1 VKYFVANLLLAVAW
15 AALMGTITVE
25 NLAFGFVLGY
35 LLLAISQRAL
45 GPTSYFQRLPRLIS
59 FVIFYLREMTVA
71 NLKVAAE
78 VVTPQTLSKPAIL
91 AVPLDA
97 RTDLEITLFANLL
110 ALTPGTLA
118 IDLSPDR
125 QTLYVHALFVDDPEA
140 FKLHIKRDLERR
152 VLELVR
158 A

>member
-1 VKYFVANLLLAVAW
+1 MTYFVANLLLAVAW
-15 AALMGTITVE
+15 AALMGTITLE
-25 NLAFGFVLGY
+25 NLVFGFVLGY
-35 LLLAISQRAL
+35 VLLAISQRAI
-45 GPTSYFQRLPRLIS
+45 GPTTYFRRLPLLIR
-59 FVIFYLREMTVA
+59 FLGFYLREMTIA
-71 NLKVAAE
+71 NIKVAAE
-78 VVTPQTLSKPAIL
+78 VITPRTISRPAIL

-125 QTLYVHALFVDDPEA
+125 RTLYVHALFVGDPDA
-140 FKLHIKRDLERR
+140 YRTHLKRDLERR

-158 A
+158 P

>member
-1 VKYFVANLLLAVAW
+1 MSYFVANLLLAVAW
-15 AALMGTITVE
+15 AALMGTITLE
-25 NLAFGFVLGY
+25 NLAFGFGLSYV
-35 LLLAISQRAL
+35 LLAISQRAI
-45 GPTSYFQRLPRLIS
+45 GPTTYFRRLPLLIR
-59 FVIFYLREMTVA
+59 FLGFYLREMAIA
-71 NLKVAAE
+71 NIKVAAE
-78 VVTPQTLSKPAIL
+78 VITPWTISRPAIL

-125 QTLYVHALFVDDPEA
+125 RTLYVHALFVDDPDA
-140 FKLHIKRDLERR
+140 YKKHLKRDLERR

-158 A
+158 P

>member
-1 VKYFVANLLLAVAW
+1 MTYFVANLLLAAAW
-15 AALMGTITVE
+15 AALMGTITLE
-25 NLAFGFVLGY
+25 NLVFGFALGY
-35 LLLAISQRAL
+35 LLLAISQRAI
-45 GPTSYFQRLPRLIS
+45 GPTTYFRRLPRLIR
-59 FVIFYLREMTVA
+59 FLGFYLREMTIA
-71 NLKVAAE
+71 NARVAAE
-78 VVTPQTLSKPAIL
+78 VLTPRTISRPAIL

-125 QTLYVHALFVDDPEA
+125 RTLYVHALFVGDPDE
-140 FKLHIKRDLERR
+140 FRTHLKRDLERR

-158 A
+158 P